1 MKKVLLYL
9 ILIMAVGMAGTA
21 AFVSVTGLMKIF
33 AGAGTAGLIFF
44 IGIEAAKV
52 VATSAIHTYGKRIGW
67 FYNILL
73 SLGIVIA
80 MAITSMGIYGFLSSS
95 YKESFSKMENVETQ
109 IELLEKKRDGYQLQ
123 LDLVNDE
130 KASVT
135 QTITELSKGLSNN
148 VIQYKDPETG
158 EIITTTSS
166 STRRALEK
174 QLDKATERQE
184 VLNGKSDDLSDKVF
198 DLENEITDVKLGDDS
213 SSELSSLKYLSD
225 VTGMSMD
232 DVMKYFI
239 LLLIVIGDPMAVI
252 MVIVFN
258 KVVNHGKKDDDAES
272 DAVNEVVNDAPKK
285 PLINPESGNVDL
297 SGPQLPMPYT
307 DDTPSNVID
316 TKEIWDTVK
325 DLRERGI
332 LTKPSDE
339 DLDEP
344 TALANSGLTELEPIE
359 EEEPKH
365 KPLPDQ
371 KPKIIEPEFEVP
383 EEVPVT
389 EVKSDKITIDDIK
402 EVKERERGFSVTI
415 PTRKKKGNTVDRI
428 GSNKEVRNGDKDT
441 VYFKRR

>member
-1 MKKVLLYL
+1 
-9 ILIMAVGMAGTA
+9 MAVGMAGTA

-130 KASVT
+130 KTSVT

-184 VLNGKSDDLSDKVF
+184 VLNGKSDELSDKVF

-272 DAVNEVVNDAPKK
+272 DAVNEVVNDAPK
-285 PLINPESGNVDL
+285 PLIDL
-297 SGPQLPMPYT
+297 NSDYHEDENIYIRNNNQ
-307 DDTPSNVID
+307 SNDNID
-316 TKEIWDTVK
+316 TKEIWDTVR

-332 LTKPSDE
+332 LTKPSEE

-344 TALANSGLTELEPIE
+344 TALANSGLTELESIE
-359 EEEPKH
+359 EEEIEEPKH
-365 KPLPDQ
+365 KPLPPQ
-371 KPKIIEPEFEVP
+371 TPVEIEPEFEVP

-389 EVKSDKITIDDIK
+389 EIKSDKIAIEDIK

-428 GSNKEVRNGDKDT
+428 GSNKEVRDGDNDT